1 MGKRDELERKGRKR
15 IQKNTRHYILPFAN
29 PTPKWSLALK
39 LRKGTT
45 AIKNLKTTGKQP
57 LP

>member
-1 MGKRDELERKGRKR
+1 MGKRDEVERKGRKR
-15 IQKNTRHYILPFAN
+15 IQKNTRHILPFAN

-45 AIKNLKTTGKQP
+45 AIKNLKMAGKQP